1 MQILI
6 CGLSSVGN
14 HNKYLPLVDIKAHTE
29 ILALN
34 SRTKLTQ
41 TFINPSN
48 DTIPELQ
55 YTFPLYDGVS
65 VVSFN
70 CQIGDRLIKG
80 QVKERFQARTE
91 FNDAVGQ
98 GKAAVLL
105 EQLPDAS
112 DVFTSSVGNA
122 PPGSTILVEITFIG
136 ELKHD
141 AEIDG
146 TRFTIPTK
154 IMPRYG
160 QYPVELYTGVH
171 VQKATGGSLQVTVDI
186 IMPDQ
191 KPIQQI
197 QSPSHPIA
205 VSIGTTSIAPNAT
218 PTMSKA
224 SATLSLG
231 RAELDKDFV
240 IHVLAKDTGDPSAIL
255 ETHPSIPNQ
264 RALMT
269 TLVPRFQLPPEK
281 PEIIFVC
288 DRSGSMQG
296 TAISLARSALNVFL
310 KSLPVGVKFNICSF
324 GSNYSFLWDKSQ
336 IYSQN
341 TLDQAIN
348 YVKKM
353 RANMGGTEMFP
364 CIKATVEKR
373 SQDMPL
379 EIMLLTDGE
388 IWNQDQLFSY
398 LNKEVMESKMPI
410 RVFTLGVGNGVSH
423 ALIEGVAKAGNGFSQ
438 AVGEGEKMD
447 KKVVRMLKGALS
459 PQITNYTLEVKY
471 GDATEENSGK
481 ANEDDEGFEMVER
494 VTDSLEVKL
503 NITKEKKP
511 ISLFEKSIDLDKTPS
526 DGDEDLPQLAPPKLL
541 QAPHVIP
548 PLYAFNRT
556 TVYLLMGPGSN
567 PRTPKSVI
575 LRGESWRGPLELEIP
590 IQVLD
595 TPGETIHQMAARK
608 AIAELEQGRGWI
620 TQAKDDKDTLIKVKF
635 GGAVFERLVEKE
647 AVRLGIQYQ
656 ISNKWCSFV
665 GVEDTSQNRAVGSNN
680 STGWNISSPP
690 AYNYVISAP
699 SLRSQASPQAPPSQ
713 SQPDPKSIP
722 GSGSSRSRQWSE
734 PSGSYAEEED
744 EDEEMTMCH
753 FAEVSINTSSSGVA
767 SEHHLKGL
775 LALQTFEGSWKW
787 ESALFSCLGLKPDEV
802 AKQLAVKDTKN
813 NASSS
818 RATAVATALAIKFF
832 EKKLASEK
840 DIWDL
845 VVQKARLWIEEHMG
859 AAQAVDLLNRVDEL
873 IK

>member
-1 MQILI
+1 
-6 CGLSSVGN
+6 
-14 HNKYLPLVDIKAHTE
+14 
-29 ILALN
+29 
-34 SRTKLTQ
+34 
-41 TFINPSN
+41 
-48 DTIPELQ
+48 
-55 YTFPLYDGVS
+55 
-65 VVSFN
+65 
-70 CQIGDRLIKG
+70 
-80 QVKERFQARTE
+80 
-91 FNDAVGQ
+91 
-98 GKAAVLL
+98 
-105 EQLPDAS
+105 
-112 DVFTSSVGNA
+112 
-122 PPGSTILVEITFIG
+122 
-136 ELKHD
+136 
-141 AEIDG
+141 
-146 TRFTIPTK
+146 
-154 IMPRYG
+154 
-160 QYPVELYTGVH
+160 
-171 VQKATGGSLQVTVDI
+171 
-186 IMPDQ
+186 
-191 KPIQQI
+191 
-197 QSPSHPIA
+197 
-205 VSIGTTSIAPNAT
+205 
-218 PTMSKA
+218 
-224 SATLSLG
+224 
-231 RAELDKDFV
+231 
-240 IHVLAKDTGDPSAIL
+240 
-255 ETHPSIPNQ
+255 
-264 RALMT
+264 
-269 TLVPRFQLPPEK
+269 
-281 PEIIFVC
+281 
-288 DRSGSMQG
+288 
-296 TAISLARSALNVFL
+296 
-310 KSLPVGVKFNICSF
+310 
-324 GSNYSFLWDKSQ
+324 
-336 IYSQN
+336 
-341 TLDQAIN
+341 
-348 YVKKM
+348 M

-690 AYNYVISAP
+690 AYNYGTASSIPTGMAFYVGSADIGGSASIQVAKGTPKKRRGPSISSFTNVLSHASNFAKRRSIKLEAIAAASMARSARTARSAPDILVDMHSPSSIEAVISAP